1 MVFGYS
7 QPQEPSRVSSLY
19 EYVCC
24 ASWFSLRITERSPA
38 GPCIWKVMSLP
49 LALIRPTDSSR
60 NCLSCW
66 VLVPT
71 ESTRKAEPSPALS
84 AWSAARKARLSLD
97 LSTGGGET
105 ETGLHGDSVK
115 NADSRIRC
123 LLEMLAQQ
131 SHMLHYRKQW
141 SSQYCQRGLKALQHI
156 LSKFLWT
163 RESGV
168 SKPCWCLPVQLS
180 YCHAGGPLHS

>member
-7 QPQEPSRVSSLY
+7 QPQEPSRVSSLH

-24 ASWFSLRITERSPA
+24 ASWFSLCITERSPA

-131 SHMLHYRKQW
+131 SHAPLQ
-141 SSQYCQRGLKALQHI
+141 KAVEQ
-156 LSKFLWT
+156 S
-163 RESGV
+163 V
-168 SKPCWCLPVQLS
+168 LP
-180 YCHAGGPLHS
+180 GGPQSSSTHPFQISLDKRIRCK